1 MTDSRAYPWEPRA
14 GVILAVRYVRT
25 RPLHVRTTPLEHLP
39 RLSRRMIRAALF
51 LFPHYL
57 DRADLS
63 FPIIVAGRGWYQ
75 ITLDG
80 RHRLSKAL
88 MIDQEFLPTVRVP
101 WAFAL
106 ELLIPGVF
114 EVEWAAL
121 RLARRFGRRRPVH
134 PHPRPTT

>member
-1 MTDSRAYPWEPRA
+1 
-14 GVILAVRYVRT
+14 
-25 RPLHVRTTPLEHLP
+25 
-39 RLSRRMIRAALF
+39 MIRAALI

-75 ITLDG
+75 IALDG
-80 RHRLSKAL
+80 RHRLSKAMML
-88 MIDQEFLPTVRVP
+88 GQEFLPTIRVP
-101 WAFAL
+101 WVFAL

-121 RLARRFGRRRPVH
+121 RLGRRFGRRGPVH
-134 PHPRPTT
+134 RRPSPSP